1 VRKTAGIMELS
12 TASCRSQA
20 AVPPSSNSRSGAKP
34 KSAVE
39 PLRDDPQTRKAA
51 AACDGIL
58 RDIPT
63 IFGKLVTLAG
73 MRTNGAGQY
82 NHPQLDEAFPRA
94 VTSSLFR
101 QRHED
106 TFSQWLNLSLEE
118 QHKQLTEF
126 FCAMWT
132 VGRPRLPEN
141 VRQALAPP
149 AAAEPERILFLS
161 DLECTISVIEAEH
174 A

>member
-1 VRKTAGIMELS
+1 
-12 TASCRSQA
+12 
-20 AVPPSSNSRSGAKP
+20 VPAPSKSRSGEKP
-34 KSAVE
+34 KSVAE

-63 IFGKLVTLAG
+63 VFGKLVTLAG
-73 MRTNGAGQY
+73 LQTNGAGQY
-82 NHPQLDEAFPRA
+82 YHPQIDGNFPAA
-94 VTSSLFR
+94 VVSSLFR

-126 FCAMWT
+126 FCALWT
-132 VGRPRLPEN
+132 VGRPRLPEK
-141 VRQALAPP
+141 VRKALAPP
-149 AAAEPERILFLS
+149 EAAEPERILFLA
-161 DLECTISVIEAEH
+161 DLECTISVIESEH
-174 A
+174 AEQSTPPVTPTNG